1 MEQDTDIWRDA
12 TVEQDTPALRSKGIG
27 RSRARSRSKAERS

>member
-1 MEQDTDIWRDA
+1 MQDNDISRDA
-12 TVEQDTPALRSKGIG
+12 TVEQETPPLRSKAIG